1 MRPGAMVN
9 ANGLGAVSPNK
20 GLRQDAGLVIVN
32 NSICD
37 LKKKNFIAFSLK
49 CLIITRMPALIL
61 IGDAVKRTL
70 RLLS

>member
-37 LKKKNFIAFSLK
+37 LKKKKLYRF
-49 CLIITRMPALIL
+49 
-61 IGDAVKRTL
+61 
-70 RLLS
+70 LSKMFNNYPNACSDFNWRCSKADIEVA